1 MQDYIQSDPRWGSLM
16 LTPHMDMAEGGCGP
30 TAVADCVSFNGDNG
44 EILPPDVGMYIV
56 SIGKMVDDAGTIWDG
71 IKLAAEHYN
80 CDCEMLNTSS
90 LYGKAGS
97 TAEQVWLAKMKTG
110 NYYGVLCM
118 GSGYFAYKG
127 HFIAV
132 EAVDEYNRVTAHD
145 PAYRPRSGKYGW
157 TDIVPTG
164 APGACYT
171 GVPYF
176 SGRVKIFHLIEKK
189 RKLSTDYT
197 FSLEQIKYGSSGK
210 TVSFW
215 QRMLVSRGLLKLS
228 DVDGMFGSKTKAAT
242 IRFQKILS
250 LSQDGIVGPKTWA
263 AMIPLAFTLSGAKIT
278 FIAPQIAFG
287 YHGNAAYF
295 WQALLKGWGYYSGVV
310 DFTFGEG
317 CREATVKFQKAKGLT
332 ANAVVGKNTYGK
344 AVDI

>member
-1 MQDYIQSDPRWGSLM
+1 MQDYLQSDPRWGSVM

-30 TAVADCVSFNGDNG
+30 TAVADCVSYNGNNG
-44 EILPPDVGMYIV
+44 EILPPDVGIYLV

-71 IKLAAEHYN
+71 IKLASEHYG
-80 CDCEMLNTSS
+80 CACEQLNTHSV
-90 LYGKAGS
+90 YGMAG
-97 TAEQVWLAKMKTG
+97 TAYEQTWLQKMKTG

-132 EAVDEYNRVTAHD
+132 EAVDAYNRVTVHD
-145 PAYRPRSGKYGW
+145 PAYRPRSGTHGW
-157 TDIVPTG
+157 AETVPQG

-176 SGRVKIFHLIEKK
+176 SGRVKIFYLIEKG
-189 RKLSTDYT
+189 RKLSTDYV
-197 FSLEQIKYGSSGK
+197 FSLEQIKFGATGPL
-210 TVSFW
+210 VEFW
-215 QRMLVSRGLLKLS
+215 QRMLVSRGLLSLS
-228 DVDGMFGSKTKAAT
+228 DVDGIFGNQTKTQT
-242 IRFQKILS
+242 VRFQKILS

-263 AMIPLAFTLSGAKIT
+263 AMIPLPYTLSGAKIT

-295 WQALLKGWGYYSGVV
+295 WQ
-310 DFTFGEG
+310 FIGE
-317 CREATVKFQKAKGLT
+317 
-332 ANAVVGKNTYGK
+332 
-344 AVDI
+344 D